1 MGEDDVT
8 LQRAML
14 GEYYQAMGHADEFI
28 VDMLND
34 FQESG
39 TMYNKALMAQQEL
52 VGMQAEQREALLEEQ
67 QMAQEEAEAEQ
78 EAFWGEVAETIDS
91 DNEFAGIIIPDT
103 DKQDFFDYISAP
115 VDEYGNTQRDL
126 DYSEA
131 NVDIKLAIDYLMYS
145 GFDLEGLI
153 DTKAR
158 TQSVR
163 GLRDRIQANEER
175 VKSARKAQRR
185 QKTFDPDQLDINA
198 LF

>member
-1 MGEDDVT
+1 
-8 LQRAML
+8 ML

-39 TMYNKALMAQQEL
+39 KHVQQGIGCTRRTWWGCRQNNEKHCIKNNR
-52 VGMQAEQREALLEEQ
+52 V
-67 QMAQEEAEAEQ
+67 AQEEAEQ
-78 EAFWGEVAETIDS
+78 SKKFWGEVAETIDS
-91 DNEFAGIIIPDT
+91 DNEFGGVIIPDT

-115 VDEYGNTQRDL
+115 VDEDGNTQRDL

-131 NVDIKLAIDYLMYS
+131 NMDIKLAIDYLMYS
-145 GFDLEGLI
+145 GFNLEDLI

-163 GLRDRIQANEER
+163 GLRDRIQSNEER